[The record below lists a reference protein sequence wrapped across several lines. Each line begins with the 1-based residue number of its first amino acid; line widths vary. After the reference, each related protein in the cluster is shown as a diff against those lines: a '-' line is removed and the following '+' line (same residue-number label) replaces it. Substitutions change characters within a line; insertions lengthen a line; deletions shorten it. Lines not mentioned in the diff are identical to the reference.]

1 MSNMYH
7 DQNRQLQEQHST
19 RKLADKM
26 EAVIVHN
33 TITPDDKSFIE
44 AVDMFFIATTDERGH
59 ANCSY
64 KGGAPGFVR
73 VVDEQTIAFPIYD
86 GNGMY
91 LSMGNVL
98 QTEQVGIL
106 FIDFER
112 QRRMRFNG
120 TATIHTDDP
129 LLADYHEALFI
140 VRVKAREIFPNCPRY
155 IHKMKLVERSR
166 FVPKTEC
173 LTPVPSWKKGE
184 MNSALPE
191 DDPAHDPAREVLD
204 S

>member
-1 MSNMYH
+1 MSNIYH

-33 TITPDDKSFIE
+33 TLTPDDKSFIE
-44 AVDMFFIATTDERGH
+44 AVDMFFIATADERGH
-59 ANCSY
+59 VNCSY
-64 KGGAPGFVR
+64 KGGDPGFVR

-120 TATIHTDDP
+120 TATIRADDP

>member
-1 MSNMYH
+1 MSNIYH
-7 DQNRQLQEQHST
+7 DQNRQLQEQHGT

-26 EAVIVHN
+26 EAVIIHDS
-33 TITPDDKSFIE
+33 ITSDDKSFIE

-59 ANCSY
+59 VNCSY
-64 KGGAPGFVR
+64 KGGDPGFVR

-120 TATIHTDDP
+120 TATIRADDP